1 MATSQH
7 EAPPA
12 SALATPGRPV
22 NSGAAFLRN
31 TWRGLTS
38 MRTALILLFLLALAS
53 LPGALLPQ
61 WSLNQSK
68 TAGYITAHPF
78 WGPWLNRLG
87 FFEVFA
93 SPWYSAIYL
102 LLFISLIG
110 CLLPRTFD
118 FARQLRAVPVATPR
132 NLARMPLHTEYTV
145 TGDSVEVVADRVE
158 KTLRGKHWRVAR
170 RTEADGVQTIS
181 AEKGY
186 LREVGNLVFHFSL
199 VGLLVAIAIGKLF
212 GYEGSVIKSVS
223 PDGGNF
229 CSSSPVQ
236 YDTFRPGLS
245 VDGTDMTPFCLQLK
259 SFHAEYADSGQPLK
273 FFTDVGYQAGAEA
286 GSDVWHP
293 ARIQVNDPLRI
304 SGERVYLLGHGY
316 APTVRITFP
325 NGQVREQSAP
335 FVSADGDPM
344 LLSSGVIKVPD
355 PPGVPAAQIRR
366 HQLAIAGLF
375 APTAADHGGIM
386 TSVFPAA
393 DRPGLAVDI
402 YQGDL
407 GMESG
412 APQSVF
418 AIDQKQVDKG
428 ALVKQKRVNLY
439 VGDSVTLPDGTTVT
453 FTGYTNWVSLQTSY
467 DPAQLAALLF
477 AVTLLIGLMISL
489 TLKRRRLWF
498 RMVPD
503 AHRGA
508 PELSGGTSTPRS
520 TIVRVGGLARTD
532 QAGYGSEFGEI
543 SGVAGSAGSVGPTE
557 VAGPAVPDG
566 VGPDRT
572 ADSVG
577 STGKKG

>member
-12 SALATPGRPV
+12 PAPATPGWRGQPV
-22 NSGAAFLRN
+22 VAFLRN

-145 TGDSVEVVADRVE
+145 TGDSVEVVTDRVE
-158 KTLRGKHWRVAR
+158 QALRGKHWRVAS
-170 RTEADGVQTIS
+170 RTEAGGVHTIS

-186 LREVGNLVFHFSL
+186 LREVGNLIFHFSL

-212 GYEGSVIKSVS
+212 GYEGSVIKTVG
-223 PDGGNF
+223 DQQGAF
-229 CSSSPVQ
+229 CSTSPVV
-236 YDTFRPGLS
+236 YDSFRPGLT
-245 VDGTDMTPFCLQLK
+245 VDGTDLTPFCLRIN
-259 SFHAEYADSGQPLK
+259 SFHAEYTDSGQPLK
-273 FFTDVGYQAGAEA
+273 FSTDIDYQTGTQAGTNT
-286 GSDVWHP
+286 WRP
-293 ARIQVNDPLRI
+293 ATLQVNHPLRI

-316 APTVRITFP
+316 TPTVRITFP

-335 FVSADGDPM
+335 FVNTTGDRM
-344 LLSSGVIKVPD
+344 FLSTGAIKVPD
-355 PPGVPAAQIRR
+355 PPGVPADQIPQ

-375 APTAADHGGIM
+375 APTAAEHSGIM

-393 DRPGLAVDI
+393 DKPGLAVDI
-402 YQGDL
+402 YRGDL
-407 GMESG
+407 GMETG
-412 APQSVF
+412 VPQSVF
-418 AIDQKQVDKG
+418 TIDQKQVDNG
-428 ALVKQKRVNLY
+428 ALVKQKRANLY
-439 VGDSVTLPDGTTVT
+439 VGDSVALNDGTTIT

-467 DPAQLAALLF
+467 DPAQLAALIF
-477 AVTLLIGLMISL
+477 AITLLIGLMLSL
-489 TLKRRRLWF
+489 TIKRRRLWF

-508 PELSGGTSTPRS
+508 PELSDETSTPRS
-520 TIVRVGGLARTD
+520 TIIRVGGLARTD
-532 QAGYGSEFGEI
+532 QAGYGSEFDEI
-543 SGVAGSAGSVGPTE
+543 SMVAR
-557 VAGPAVPDG
+557 D
-566 VGPDRT
+566 
-572 ADSVG
+572 
-577 STGKKG
+577 